1 MHGAGGLWGTL
12 AVHFFKKDGIF
23 VTGSSAAAMGLA
35 WNVIGLI
42 AIISWTGI
50 LSFVMFYA
58 LKKVKMLRVEASMEF
73 SGMQQ
78 TNLLVKYVVSCLFDL
93 RFRHIDRLV
102 CPHMGSDS
110 NPQLSFI
117 SF

>member
-1 MHGAGGLWGTL
+1 MRVFTYESKSYNLQIDDPLDAIPVHGAGGLWGTL

-42 AIISWTGI
+42 AIISWTGV

-73 SGMQQ
+73 SGM
-78 TNLLVKYVVSCLFDL
+78 
-93 RFRHIDRLV
+93 
-102 CPHMGSDS
+102 
-110 NPQLSFI
+110 
-117 SF
+117 

>member
-1 MHGAGGLWGTL
+1 M
-12 AVHFFKKDGIF
+12 
-23 VTGSSAAAMGLA
+23 TGSSAAAVGLA

-42 AIISWTGI
+42 AIISWTGV

-78 TNLLVKYVVSCLFDL
+78 TNVLLESFVSCLFDL
-93 RFRHIDRLV
+93 RFRHIDCLV
-102 CPHMGSDS
+102 CPHMGSRS
-110 NPQLSFI
+110 NPQLSFK
-117 SF
+117 SL